1 MSPHTALVATMEQT
15 EQNSILSLA
24 KRVSELAELQTS
36 HGSVPQGEFV
46 EAIQRLQIAVES
58 PAHYV
63 ARMRHQPIEY
73 ISTLLA
79 VESGVLQALLENGGK
94 PLSVQELAEKTKAE
108 PLLITRFM
116 RILTAVDVF
125 DEVGPSLYKS
135 NAVSEWLGEP
145 GQADGFR
152 LVTRWVFPIACN
164 FFSLWKNNQF
174 TQFPDYSKGEKS
186 PFVWTHSMNQW
197 EMMRGDPDLKLAFD
211 GYMPARRNG
220 LRLPWH
226 EIYPAA
232 TELDVKGFQEP
243 HEPPLLVDVGG
254 NTGYDSAS
262 FRTKNPHIK
271 GHCVVQDLPETLAS
285 SPVPP
290 PEGIERIG
298 YDFFTPQPIKGARA
312 YFFKAVCHDFDDADC
327 QRLLGN
333 TVEAMSPES
342 SLLIDEW
349 VLPDVGAP
357 LAGASEDMFMLMF
370 LSGMER
376 SESQWKALLDSVG
389 LEIKKI
395 WRTDGVSEAVI
406 EAKKR

>member
-1 MSPHTALVATMEQT
+1 MEQT
-15 EQNSILSLA
+15 QQDSILSLS
-24 KRVSELAELQTS
+24 KKVSELAEVQTS

-46 EAIQRLQIAVES
+46 KAIQRLQIAVEG

-63 ARMRHQPIEY
+63 ARLRHQPAEY

-79 VESGVLQALLENGGK
+79 IESGVLQALVESGVK
-94 PLSVQELAEKTKAE
+94 PLSVQELAEKTKAD

-116 RILTAVDVF
+116 RILTAINVF
-125 DEVGPSLYKS
+125 DEVGPSRYKS
-135 NAVSEWLGEP
+135 NTISEWLAKP
-145 GQADGFR
+145 GQADGYR
-152 LVTRWVFPIACN
+152 LIVRWALPIASN
-164 FFSLWKNNQF
+164 VINLWKSDHF
-174 TQFPDYSKGEKS
+174 TQFPDYSRGEKS
-186 PFVWTHSMNQW
+186 PFIWTHEMNQW
-197 EMMRGDPDLKLAFD
+197 DMMRGDPDLKLAFD
-211 GYMPARRNG
+211 GYMPARRTG
-220 LRLPWH
+220 LRVPWH

-232 TELDVKGFQEP
+232 TELDVKGFQQP

-254 NTGYDSAS
+254 NTGYDAAS
-262 FRTKNPHIK
+262 FRNKNPHVK
-271 GHCVVQDLPETLAS
+271 GRCMVQDLPETLNS
-285 SPVPP
+285 SPAPS
-290 PEGIERIG
+290 EGIERIG

-327 QRLLGN
+327 RRLLGN

-342 SLLIDEW
+342 SLLIDDW
-349 VLPDVGAP
+349 VLPDEGAP

-376 SESQWKALLDSVG
+376 SESQWKSLLESIG

-395 WRTDGVSEAVI
+395 WRKDGVSEAVI